1 MDTNRIYFNNS
12 IDIKCI
18 EPYPNRLLS
27 LLKEEDKSAVEIFDS
42 FIQDID
48 IAFFKHLDSNDILFI
63 ESSHISK
70 VLSDLNFIIFEV
82 IPKLRNNV
90 IIHFHDIFFPF
101 EYPLRWYREGRFY
114 NEAYILRAFLQNN
127 NNYIITFWANF
138 LTNKYIQKVK
148 DVFPSIKENT
158 GGSIWI
164 KKNDH

>member
-48 IAFFKHLDSNDILFI
+48 IAFFKHLDKNDILFI
-63 ESSHISK
+63 DSSHISK
-70 VLSDLNFIIFEV
+70 VLSDVNYIIFE
-82 IPKLRNNV
+82 IMPELNRNV
-90 IIHFHDIFFPF
+90 YIHFHDIFFPF
-101 EYPLRWYREGRFY
+101 EYPLGWYREGRFY

-127 NNYIITFWANF
+127 DSYKINFWANY
-138 LTNKYIQKVK
+138 LANKHLDKINEI
-148 DVFPSIKENT
+148 FPSIKENP

-164 KKNDH
+164 KKIN